1 MGYAKNTAY
10 LEDIEVQYKQ
20 STPEDVAKQKYK
32 FLDADR
38 LKSVLDELKSIHYRV
53 GMAMEFMALTGLR
66 FGELAALRDQDY
78 DRETAKININGT
90 ILAFLPNGHPKQRG
104 TPKTSASYRDVS
116 LDSRAVEIIE
126 YFIAD
131 NTRMYRWWKGYE
143 NHGYIFTTS
152 RGTLL
157 NLREVNRYLQ
167 QIGGAEHLST
177 HVFRHTHVSLL
188 LAAGVPIKAVMER
201 VGHSSMKTTME
212 IYTHVTKT
220 QKEVVINAIEKIRA
234 GM

>member
-66 FGELAALRDQDY
+66 FGELAALRDQDK
-78 DRETAKININGT
+78 DAKRSRN
-90 ILAFLPNGHPKQRG
+90 QR
-104 TPKTSASYRDVS
+104 
-116 LDSRAVEIIE
+116 
-126 YFIAD
+126 
-131 NTRMYRWWKGYE
+131 
-143 NHGYIFTTS
+143 
-152 RGTLL
+152 
-157 NLREVNRYLQ
+157 NR
-167 QIGGAEHLST
+167 
-177 HVFRHTHVSLL
+177 
-188 LAAGVPIKAVMER
+188 
-201 VGHSSMKTTME
+201 
-212 IYTHVTKT
+212 
-220 QKEVVINAIEKIRA
+220 KIRA